1 MEQDMKLSLSLATL
15 AIAGLTAIA
24 APASAAGV
32 ADQISVVDPYV
43 RMAPPG
49 AKATGA
55 FMTIRNAGDKAT
67 QLVSAASA
75 AAKIVELHNHINDG
89 GVMRMRQVKEI
100 AVPAKGEAQLKPGGY
115 HVMLIDMN
123 APLKEG
129 DHVVLTLG
137 FADGSNK
144 EVHATVKKPMAEM
157 PMGGM
162 GGMDHSKMKH

>member
-1 MEQDMKLSLSLATL
+1 MKPSLSLAAL
-15 AIAGLTAIA
+15 AFAGLTAFA
-24 APASAAGV
+24 LPASAAGV

-43 RMAPPG
+43 RLAPPG

-55 FMTIRNAGDKAT
+55 FMTLRNAGDKDT

-75 AAKIVELHNHINDG
+75 AAKATELHNHINDG

-100 AVPAKGEAQLKPGGY
+100 ALPAKGEAQLKPGSY

-137 FADGSNK
+137 FADGSSK

-157 PMGGM
+157 PMGM